1 MYIKMIGLYGMENS
15 KAYYRKI
22 GDGCFD
28 FVNDKKFASDI
39 TREEAE
45 KIMENQD
52 WYLKQY
58 KAEFMVMMR

>member
-1 MYIKMIGLYGMENS
+1 MIGLYGMENS

-39 TREEAE
+39 TREEAK
-45 KIMENQD
+45 KIMESQD

-58 KAEFMVMMR
+58 NAEFMFMMR

>member
-1 MYIKMIGLYGMENS
+1 MYIKMIGLYGMENH

-22 GDGCFD
+22 GDSCFD
-28 FVNDKKFASDI
+28 FASDKKFASDI

-45 KIMENQD
+45 KIMESQD

-58 KAEFMVMMR
+58 NAEFMVMMR

>member
-1 MYIKMIGLYGMENS
+1 MYIKMIGLYGMENR
-15 KAYYRKI
+15 KAYYHKI
-22 GDGCFD
+22 RDGYF
-28 FVNDKKFASDI
+28 FASDKKYASNI

-58 KAEFMVMMR
+58 NAEFMVMIR

>member
-1 MYIKMIGLYGMENS
+1 MYIKMVGLYGMENH
-15 KAYYRKI
+15 KAYFREI

-45 KIMENQD
+45 KIMESQD

-58 KAEFMVMMR
+58 NAEFMFMMR